1 MSTRPIG
8 NGGEDPGPGDWRRR
22 RGRRDRSGTGDQP
35 PASSADEKGT
45 DGQAVVD
52 SRTLSSFLEPFLD
65 LIGSFGAPIV
75 FAGIV
80 GLIAGGVVVGFVGSM
95 RTYGYIDMGI
105 GGGLILVVSLIS
117 LSSVIAAFFSRTGR
131 YGINAAIM
139 IIAFTGIVVVINFV
153 SFEKNIRSDVTAT
166 NQFSLHSTTKQLLK
180 ELDEPVKATA
190 FYSEDEI
197 TDPNQLLRRTKVEET
212 FLEFEAIRS
221 SKFRFRFVD
230 STLDPEIVRGFF
242 GSLPTPFINE
252 TIVVEGLD
260 SGIIH
265 MIRPL
270 DAGYSRLEQD
280 LFTGILV
287 VSGQER
293 KTIYFLEGHG
303 ERDIEST
310 ALGQIPEPEGFD
322 SIRIGLQA
330 DNYDVKRLL
339 WDRFDET
346 VSVPDTPTD
355 GCEPGDPSC
364 IPGAALL
371 IVAGPTGDLPLAH
384 AQALDLYL
392 QGKKLDQTGNVVDR
406 REAGRL
412 IFMAEPDTPKSFLDF
427 LASWGI
433 LVRPGYIRDESMSI
447 PGLPRTLQLE
457 LVSPLDPR
465 LKELAQTLDSATL
478 DTLLGIISPRG
489 ESLGLTRMPGAAP
502 VLVSNDPNRF
512 SAPLAITSPDS
523 YFIDDLR
530 RTEPVKD
537 AGEESDP
544 VGPFSAVWYI
554 QAVAPVRSPAITD
567 SVPDNQVARIVVFGD
582 SDFITNRHVNVGSGA
597 DLFINSANYLLDDFS
612 LVSIRPKAVA
622 FREFKL
628 NRNQYDFVRFSS
640 WLFIPGLLGLMAA
653 FVWWVRR

>member
-1 MSTRPIG
+1 MSSRSLG
-8 NGGEDPGPGDWRRR
+8 NAGEDPGPGDWRRR
-22 RGRRDRSGTGDQP
+22 RGGRGRSGSGNHPLARPSD
-35 PASSADEKGT
+35 DEGT
-45 DGQAVVD
+45 DGKPVV
-52 SRTLSSFLEPFLD
+52 STRTLSRFLEPSLD

-75 FAGIV
+75 LAGIV
-80 GLIAGGVVVGFVGSM
+80 GLIAGGLVVAFVGSM

-153 SFEKNIRSDVTAT
+153 SFEKNSRSDVTAT

-180 ELDEPVKATA
+180 ELDEPVRATA
-190 FYSEDEI
+190 FYLEDGI
-197 TDPNQLLRRTKVEET
+197 ADPDQLLRRTKVEDS

-230 STLDPEIVRGFF
+230 PTLDPEIVRGFF

-260 SGIIH
+260 SGINHI
-265 MIRPL
+265 IRPL

-287 VSGQER
+287 VSGKER
-293 KTIYFLEGHG
+293 KTIYFLDGHG
-303 ERDIEST
+303 EREIEST
-310 ALGQIPEPEGFD
+310 AFGQIPKPEGFD

-330 DNYDVKRLL
+330 DNYDVSILR
-339 WDRFDET
+339 WNQFDQT
-346 VSVPDTPTD
+346 VSVPDKPTD
-355 GCEPGDPSC
+355 GCEPSEPDC
-364 IPGAALL
+364 EPGAALL
-371 IVAGPTGDLPLAH
+371 VVAGPTMDLPLAH
-384 AQALDLYL
+384 AQALDLFL
-392 QGKKLDQTGNVVDR
+392 QGKKLDQAGNVVNR

-412 IFMAEPDTPKSFLDF
+412 IFLAEPDTPKSSLDF

-433 LVRPGYIRDESMSI
+433 LVRPGYIRDESRSI
-447 PGLPRTLQLE
+447 PSLPRTLQLE
-457 LVSPLDPR
+457 LLSPLDPR
-465 LKELAQTLDSATL
+465 LQEVAQTLDPATL
-478 DTLLGIISPRG
+478 DTLLGIIAPRG

-502 VLVSNDPNRF
+502 ILISNDPNRF
-512 SAPLAITSPDS
+512 SAPLAITSRDS

-554 QAVAPVRSPAITD
+554 QAVGPVRAPALTD
-567 SVPDNQVARIVVFGD
+567 EVLDNQVARIVVFGG
-582 SDFITNRHVNVGSGA
+582 FGT
-597 DLFINSANYLLDDFS
+597 
-612 LVSIRPKAVA
+612 
-622 FREFKL
+622 
-628 NRNQYDFVRFSS
+628 SS
-640 WLFIPGLLGLMAA
+640 PTDI
-653 FVWWVRR
+653 